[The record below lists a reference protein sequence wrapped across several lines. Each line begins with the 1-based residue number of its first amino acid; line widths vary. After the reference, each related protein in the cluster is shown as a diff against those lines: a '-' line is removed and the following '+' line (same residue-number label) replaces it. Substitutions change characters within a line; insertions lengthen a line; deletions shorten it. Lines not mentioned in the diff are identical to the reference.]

1 SAFPRSTRLVPAL
14 YARLPFRA
22 TGAQDRAFAEI
33 EADLAAPHPMRRLL
47 QGDVG
52 SGKTLVALLAAL
64 TVIEAGHQVA
74 LMAPT
79 ELLAEQHLETVRPL
93 AEPLGVDVALLTG
106 AVKGRARREALAGLA
121 TGRIAPRRGLCARAR
136 GGCRGS
142 SGLHRLSARRGVR
155 EILAPRRLDDGA
167 RARRRP
173 AERPPARPGS
183 RADEARGEGPRHATV
198 QDARLRRAR

>member
-1 SAFPRSTRLVPAL
+1 MPSALPPDVAARQRLVDLPRALRHVHSPAPEADLEALGASRSVAHRSLIFDELFFLQLGLALRRSASGQEEGSAFPRSTRLVPAL

-93 AEPLGVDVALLTG
+93 AEPLGVNVALRT
-106 AVKGRARREALAGLA
+106 RF
-121 TGRIAPRRGLCARAR
+121 
-136 GGCRGS
+136 
-142 SGLHRLSARRGVR
+142 
-155 EILAPRRLDDGA
+155 
-167 RARRRP
+167 
-173 AERPPARPGS
+173 
-183 RADEARGEGPRHATV
+183 
-198 QDARLRRAR
+198 

>member
-1 SAFPRSTRLVPAL
+1 PTRLVPAL
-14 YARLPFRA
+14 CTRLPFRA

-93 AEPLGVDVALLTG
+93 AEPLP
-106 AVKGRARREALAGLA
+106 GRTPIATRLCRESRRDEVYARVREAVAAGHQAYIVYPLVEESEKSSLRA
-121 TGRIAPRRGLCARAR
+121 ASTMVHELGAGPLNGLRLGLVHGRMKP
-136 GGCRGS
+136 
-142 SGLHRLSARRGVR
+142 
-155 EILAPRRLDDGA
+155 E
-167 RARRRP
+167 
-173 AERPPARPGS
+173 
-183 RADEARGEGPRHATV
+183 
-198 QDARLRRAR
+198 